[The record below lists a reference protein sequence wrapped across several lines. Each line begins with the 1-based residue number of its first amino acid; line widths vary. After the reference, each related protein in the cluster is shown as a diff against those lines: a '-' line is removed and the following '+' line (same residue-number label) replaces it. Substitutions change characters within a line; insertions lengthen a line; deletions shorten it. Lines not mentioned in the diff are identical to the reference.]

1 MAPFFQFWW
10 DSWCHSR
17 RMTTVNP
24 LDLPSRRRRHA
35 CLIATLA
42 AMVGDC
48 ASAATA
54 VYGPIALAAPE
65 QTDVAVNL
73 WLVAGL
79 RLSAGERLDRA
90 RAEDAARWPASAAT
104 EQTQA
109 ERTFAAR
116 CAAAEAERILTES
129 AVDPS
134 AGPGAIALPTAAQ
147 SAAIDLVG
155 AGADLLA
162 LFVDDPVQ
170 AIEHLQALVASGEFT
185 ADQILDEACATA
197 ALTGL
202 MVLQQAQRESDP
214 STAAEACL
222 SASRYFSLAVAVAS
236 TDAVWTVTP

>member
-1 MAPFFQFWW
+1 
-10 DSWCHSR
+10 
-17 RMTTVNP
+17 MTTVNP

-73 WLVAGL
+73 WLMAGL

-90 RAEDAARWPASAAT
+90 CAEDAARWPAAAT

-129 AVDPS
+129 ALGPS
-134 AGPGAIALPTAAQ
+134 AGPGAIALPIAAQ
-147 SAAIDLVG
+147 SATIDLVG
-155 AGADLLA
+155 ASADLLA
-162 LFVDDPVQ
+162 LFADDPVR
-170 AIEHLQALVASGEFT
+170 AIGHLQALVASGEFT
-185 ADQILDEACATA
+185 ADQVLDEACATA

-222 SASRYFSLAVAVAS
+222 VAGRHFSLAVAVAS
-236 TDAVWTVTP
+236 TDVVGIAP